1 MPPND
6 LYYNLQH
13 NEYLKLTFL
22 NIFIFLFTVG
32 AKLSLSMDV
41 VTSPLAY
48 ICLNSRNNKMWWGF
62 DVQRKEK

>member
-22 NIFIFLFTVG
+22 NIFIFLFTIG
-32 AKLSLSMDV
+32 CEA
-41 VTSPLAY
+41 A
-48 ICLNSRNNKMWWGF
+48 
-62 DVQRKEK
+62 